1 MSQQTDLIGLGAI
14 ALLGVLAYRKA
25 ESLWTN
31 SPAVQATNTVK
42 ETTKEIYNTI
52 TNTEKS
58 ISEAVSTVKDIR
70 DSTDKL
76 VIDTTKSVIDAGKNI
91 YTDAVNEG
99 KKEVKD
105 ATSGNSPAARIINS
119 VIDFNVPGVGQGGAS
134 APIVKDS
141 TAYKNPS
148 GLASG
153 SVTRDTSPKL
163 NILPS
168 TGNGLPSLTELNQA
182 KVLGNNAVSL
192 GDLLTPKSSGG
203 SKPGSSSLG
212 SASKSGSSSSKMI
225 SLKDAA
231 RGSSRF

>member
-25 ESLWTN
+25 ESLWNN
-31 SPAVQATNTVK
+31 SPAGQATNTVK
-42 ETTKEIYNTI
+42 ETTKEIYNTV

-58 ISEAVSTVKDIR
+58 ISEAISTVKDVR
-70 DSTDKL
+70 DYTDKL
-76 VIDTTKSVIDAGKNI
+76 VVDSTKAILDTGKNAFTSVID
-91 YTDAVNEG
+91 EG

-105 ATSGNSPAARIINS
+105 ATSGNSPGATIIKT
-119 VIDFNVPGVGQGGAS
+119 VLGGGS
-134 APIVKDS
+134 NTPIVKDS

-153 SVTRDTSPKL
+153 SVTKDTSPKL
-163 NILPS
+163 NILPA

-192 GDLLTPKSSGG
+192 GDLLTPKSNS
-203 SKPGSSSLG
+203 SNKPGNSSTG
-212 SASKSGSSSSKMI
+212 SASKSSSSGSKMV
-225 SLKDAA
+225 SLKEAA
-231 RGSSRF
+231 KGSSRF